1 MAIGEYGTDVSERR
15 SKKAKSGFRA
25 YDWDAIAGIVAAV
38 AALVLHLLHVI
49 ETDVLLTIAL
59 VVLALLLFR
68 DLRREA
74 DDEELMSRAARTEE
88 GVAELLARASPAD
101 VVLIG
106 PRQLRASSEAFA
118 RDAHGDMVWFNVCLL
133 MFRPQALF
141 DALLRPALVNP
152 AVSSIQF
159 VLDESERPGWVNDV
173 LPKAD
178 ATGFASK
185 LREPRW
191 VPLKQEA
198 VSFILADTAADSTE
212 AHLSFWG
219 EPFMSRQPGFDI
231 PRFVFHVKSHSDLVP
246 QLVEMERRYRGPR
259 EDSTRP

>member
-1 MAIGEYGTDVSERR
+1 MANEPR
-15 SKKAKSGFRA
+15 KQRA
-25 YDWDAIAGIVAAV
+25 RWRLYDWDAIAGILAAG

-59 VVLALLLFR
+59 VVIALLLFR

-74 DDEELMSRAARTEE
+74 QDEVLLEAVSHNEATLD
-88 GVAELLARASPAD
+88 GILARLDKPD
-101 VVLIG
+101 VLLVG
-106 PRQLRASSEAFA
+106 PRSLRSASEAFA
-118 RDAHGDMVWFNVCLL
+118 RDARGEMIWFNVCLL

-141 DALLRPALVNP
+141 DSLLAPALVNP
-152 AVSSIQF
+152 KVSAVQF
-159 VLDESERPGWVNDV
+159 VLDESERDAWETQVV
-173 LPKAD
+173 PKAN
-178 ATGFASK
+178 ATGFGAK

-198 VSFILADTAADSTE
+198 VSFILADTDAGATE

-231 PRFVFHVKSHSDLVP
+231 PRYVFHVQAHSDLVP
-246 QLVEMERRYRGPR
+246 QLIEMERRYRGPH
-259 EDSTRP
+259 

>member
-1 MAIGEYGTDVSERR
+1 MSAEARKGPR
-15 SKKAKSGFRA
+15 SRYRL
-25 YDWDAIAGIVAAV
+25 YDWDAIAGIFAAC

-59 VVLALLLFR
+59 VAIALLLFR

-74 DDEELMSRAARTEE
+74 QD
-88 GVAELLARASPAD
+88 ELLVESVKHNEATLDGILARLGKPD
-101 VVLIG
+101 VMLVG
-106 PRQLRASSEAFA
+106 PRSLRSASEAFA
-118 RDAHGDMVWFNVCLL
+118 RDARGEMVWFNVCLL

-141 DALLRPALVNP
+141 DALLAPALVNP
-152 AVSSIQF
+152 KVVAVQF
-159 VLDESERPGWVNDV
+159 VLDESEREAWAAEV
-173 LPKAD
+173 LPKAQ
-178 ATGFASK
+178 ATGFGTK

-198 VSFILADTAADSTE
+198 VSFILADTDAGSTE

-231 PRFVFHVKSHSDLVP
+231 PRYVFHVQAHSDLVP
-246 QLVEMERRYRGPR
+246 QLIEMERRYRAPR
-259 EDSTRP
+259 

>member
-1 MAIGEYGTDVSERR
+1 MANEPR
-15 SKKAKSGFRA
+15 KQRA
-25 YDWDAIAGIVAAV
+25 HWRLYDWDAIAGILAAG

-59 VVLALLLFR
+59 VVIALLLFR

-74 DDEELMSRAARTEE
+74 QDEVLLEAVSHNEATLD
-88 GVAELLARASPAD
+88 GILARLDKPD
-101 VVLIG
+101 VLLVG
-106 PRQLRASSEAFA
+106 PRSLRSASEAFA
-118 RDAHGDMVWFNVCLL
+118 RDARGEMIWFNVCLL

-141 DALLRPALVNP
+141 DSLLAPALVNP
-152 AVSSIQF
+152 KVSAVQF
-159 VLDESERPGWVNDV
+159 VLDESERDAWETQVV
-173 LPKAD
+173 PKAN
-178 ATGFASK
+178 ATGFGAK

-198 VSFILADTAADSTE
+198 VSFILADTDAGATE

-231 PRFVFHVKSHSDLVP
+231 PRYVFHVQAHSDLVP
-246 QLVEMERRYRGPR
+246 QLIEMERRYRGPR
-259 EDSTRP
+259 